1 MFLNQRKQ
9 TKNDSINNNG
19 DNSKNN
25 KNNDGNTII
34 IIINSLFQPDN
45 LPAGLTTDAFQGGN
59 MEKNMF
65 F

>member
-19 DNSKNN
+19 DNSKNDD
-25 KNNDGNTII
+25 KNNDGNTIIII

-45 LPAGLTTDAFQGGN
+45 LPAGLTTDAF
-59 MEKNMF
+59 
-65 F
+65 

>member
-45 LPAGLTTDAFQGGN
+45 LPAGLTPDAF
-59 MEKNMF
+59 
-65 F
+65 

>member
-19 DNSKNN
+19 DNSKNDD

-45 LPAGLTTDAFQGGN
+45 LPAGLTTDAF
-59 MEKNMF
+59 
-65 F
+65 